1 MESQFSEEMQEINI
15 LGGDPQ
21 NEKKTGQS
29 FDPEWL
35 TREATQINI
44 LTGHTEAQTKEQ
56 NADLNTVYVSSIL

>member
-1 MESQFSEEMQEINI
+1 MK
-15 LGGDPQ
+15 
-21 NEKKTGQS
+21 KKTGQS
-29 FDPEWL
+29 FDLEWL